1 MGIPKFYRWLSER
14 YPLINQPGGATVV
27 PIIDNLYLDMNGII
41 HNCTHGN
48 NPDVKP
54 TEDEMIVKIF
64 TYLDKL
70 FHIVKPQKLLFMAI
84 DGSAP
89 RAKMNQQ
96 RARRFKSAREAQ
108 EAMEAAVRRGE
119 PPPDPDSR
127 FDSNCI
133 TPGTPFMARLGAHIR
148 FFIRKKMAED
158 TAWQKPTIIFS
169 GHDVPGEGE
178 HKIMEYIRW
187 QKRRPDYA
195 PNTRHCLY
203 GLDADLIMLSLVTH
217 EPHFCLLR
225 EVVSFTGGG
234 HGQPAREV
242 LDNPCQEHFVLLQI
256 GLLRDYFDAEFRTAL
271 AGRLPFAY
279 DLERVVD
286 DFVLFCM
293 LVGND
298 FLPPLPTVDINEGSL
313 DAMFAL
319 YKQLL
324 PSLGGYLTHAGELN
338 RGRLETFMRHLAEA
352 EADVLQARAEDAEAF
367 EAKRSR
373 GRGEGGQPA
382 WASSRVTAK
391 RSAEEAARLQ
401 DEIDEDDAFAL
412 DMAKLALQAEGHELE
427 LLAAVEGEGEAE
439 DKEGAPAM
447 AAISSEPT
455 MMSQEARN
463 LFLNGDK
470 DSGLAAW
477 KSRYYREKLHAAGEA
492 GRRAVVEAYIQGL
505 HWVLEYYYRGVAS
518 WNWYYPFHYAPM
530 ASDLSNLTVIPVSFS
545 LGKPFLPYEQ
555 LLAVQPSSSHRLLPA
570 PYQQLMCSPS
580 SPIADFYPTDFR
592 VDLEGKRADWEGV
605 VLIPFIDEERLL
617 AAARSVPPAAL
628 SEEERQ
634 RNTLG
639 DILVFSHAPGIA
651 GETEFCTSTLPAH
664 FASVAAA
671 NSRAVSQAAPP
682 PLPTGERGFVPQ
694 FVAGTKT
701 GSSGPPGFPSL
712 ATIKSTAELRKIGVN
727 VFGIASRKESLILQI
742 KGLAA
747 QLSGQRLGA
756 EQVAGALLGQRC
768 WVKWPHLQEAVVE
781 AVSDAGVKV
790 SRSGGAARHGSSEAG
805 EWQQERQRLQQ
816 EYLHKQ
822 GVDCGEVTL
831 LVHVRPCEGLVR
843 QVDGTIEKRFAK
855 KEVAYPLELVVRRNP
870 APDPRFQPETASASL
885 AAYEFKPGARA
896 LFLGRSYYGCMA
908 TILPD
913 AGAGLTK
920 KGQQLVAG
928 GGQAERR
935 TNFRI
940 QLEPGPANSATIAQS
955 AKRVLGNINVQYSP
969 SGQVARRLGVSHR
982 TLGRMTGN
990 VRLQAGEERRDRVDV
1005 GLCVKNG
1012 GKGLYVPDFARPFI
1026 EAGNAKGWAYS
1037 EALVRILDEYRRR
1050 FPWLW
1055 AAIEQDASPGE
1066 FQLDDVLPQQPR
1078 EQQLEQVAALRK
1090 WLKGLPLSRR
1100 PLVKLS
1106 AKVAPEPAVKM
1117 LQAALPPRARE
1128 QAPVELENVAPT
1140 LLLPPTEKGGMAAA
1154 LAGGVFDIGDRVAAI
1169 TGSGSPAFGCR
1180 GTVVGTYDDAVEVV
1194 FDSEVAGGSD
1204 LYGRCNG
1211 TCGML
1216 LPASDLLNLSK
1227 PAAVKAEGQHAPR
1240 VVRAQR
1246 AQQQQQQPAAAA
1258 AAGGASNGA
1267 ARPAVIAVAR
1277 RPNPAAALQAAAAG
1291 LVGTLQPGAPA
1302 PAAANGAGSSGGATA
1317 SSKQQPKIPDQP
1329 NAKGFGMGR
1338 GSVPALPPGLALAAA
1353 AKKGQGSAP
1362 GAPPARPPPAG
1373 AAAAAPAPADAAGQR
1388 LLAQLRRSVSTPVQP
1403 PPAPAAPPPPG
1414 AALLQQ
1420 LQRGVAGVAQPAL
1433 PVQHPQQPPSSPAQQ
1448 QQQQQVP
1455 ASPLRSAGSGQALLA
1470 QLQSPVKPALLAP
1483 PPSPGLLMSPP
1494 RAGPVP
1500 PAPIVAP
1507 AHAAPPS
1514 PAAPPPGLA
1523 LGSALLQQLQRP
1535 AGAPPAPLAAPAPGM
1550 QLLSQLQQGAQALP
1564 APVAV
1569 PPAGGASLLQRLQ
1582 TAPARTPA
1590 PAAAAPAAG
1599 QAQQSN
1605 GQGGYSAL
1613 WQQLQQQHAPPHSPV
1628 APALPPMPAM
1638 LLASAPAP
1646 PLPAVAPSPPAAPS
1660 AAPPHQAPG
1669 AAPMPAPAAPPAAG
1683 QAPPAL
1689 PPNPSDLWNLLSN
1702 ASKK

>member
-48 NPDVKP
+48 NPDVKL

-234 HGQPAREV
+234 RGQPAREV

-271 AGRLPFAY
+271 ADGLPFAY

-338 RGRLETFMRHLAEA
+338 RGRLEIFMRHLAEA
-352 EADVLQARAEDAEAF
+352 EADVLHARAEDAEAF

-373 GRGEGGQPA
+373 GRGEGGAPA
-382 WASSRVTAK
+382 WASARVEAK
-391 RSAEEAARLQ
+391 RTAEEAARLR

-427 LLAAVEGEGEAE
+427 LLAAVEGEGEEEAGPGG
-439 DKEGAPAM
+439 EGAPAKH
-447 AAISSEPT
+447 AISSEPT

-477 KSRYYREKLHAAGEA
+477 KSRYYREKLQVSGEA
-492 GRRAVVEAYIQGL
+492 GRRQVVEAYIQGL

-530 ASDLSNLTVIPVSFS
+530 ASDLTSLAAIPVNFS

-580 SPIADFYPTDFR
+580 SPIVDFYPTDFR

-605 VLIPFIDEERLL
+605 VLIPFIDEQRLL
-617 AAARSVPPAAL
+617 AAAASVPPASLTA
-628 SEEERQ
+628 EERQ
-634 RNTLG
+634 RNMLG
-639 DILVFSHAPGIA
+639 DILVFSHAPGNSD
-651 GETEFCTSTLPAH
+651 ETEFCTSTLPAH
-664 FASVAAA
+664 FASVSAA

-701 GSSGPPGFPSL
+701 GKSGPAGFPSL
-712 ATIKSTAELRKIGVN
+712 DTIKSTAELRKIGVN
-727 VFGIASRKESLILQI
+727 VFGMASRKESLILQL

-747 QLSGQRLGA
+747 QLQGQRLGA

-768 WVKWPHLQEAVVE
+768 WVKWPYLQEAVVE
-781 AVSDAGVKV
+781 AVSDAGAKV
-790 SRSGGAARHGSSEAG
+790 SRSGGTVRHGSSEAG

-913 AGAGLTK
+913 ASAGLTRT
-920 KGQQLVAG
+920 GQQLVAG
-928 GGQAERR
+928 GGQQGRR

-940 QLEPGPANSATIAQS
+940 LLEPGPANSATIAQS
-955 AKRVLGNINVQYSP
+955 AKRVLGNINVQYTAA
-969 SGQVARRLGVSHR
+969 GQVARRLGVSHR

-990 VRLQAGEERRDRVDV
+990 VWLQAGEERRDRVDV

-1012 GKGLYVPDFARPFI
+1012 SKGLYVPDFARPLM
-1026 EAGNAKGWAYS
+1026 EAGDAKGWAYS
-1037 EALVRILDEYRRR
+1037 EALVRILDDYRRR

-1066 FQLDDVLPQQPR
+1066 FHLDNVLPEQPR

-1128 QAPVELENVAPT
+1128 QAAVELENVAPT

-1169 TGSGSPAFGCR
+1169 SGSGSPAFGSR

-1194 FDSEVAGGSD
+1194 FDCDVAGGSD
-1204 LYGRCNG
+1204 LYGRCNSN
-1211 TCGML
+1211 CGML
-1216 LPASDLLNLSK
+1216 LPSAELLNLSK

-1246 AQQQQQQPAAAA
+1246 IQQAAASPAA
-1258 AAGGASNGA
+1258 GASNGA
-1267 ARPAVIAVAR
+1267 ARPAVLAVAR
-1277 RPNPAAALQAAAAG
+1277 RPNPAAALQAAAAALSG
-1291 LVGTLQPGAPA
+1291 VPQPANA
-1302 PAAANGAGSSGGATA
+1302 VSAANGLSGSA
-1317 SSKQQPKIPDQP
+1317 STKQPASKQPKIPDQP

-1353 AKKGQGSAP
+1353 SKKQQGGAPGAPAPQPKPAASAP
-1362 GAPPARPPPAG
+1362 GAPATAQP
-1373 AAAAAPAPADAAGQR
+1373 AAADVAGQQ
-1388 LLAQLRRSVSTPVQP
+1388 LLAQLRRSVSVPGQP
-1403 PPAPAAPPPPG
+1403 PVAPAAPPPPG

-1420 LQRGVAGVAQPAL
+1420 LQRGASGGPLFAAQPPPSHQPPL
-1433 PVQHPQQPPSSPAQQ
+1433 PQQP
-1448 QQQQQVP
+1448 QVP
-1455 ASPLRSAGSGQALLA
+1455 ASPVQAVGPGQVLLA

-1483 PPSPGLLMSPP
+1483 PPSPGLLMSPA
-1494 RAGPVP
+1494 RAAPVAPVP
-1500 PAPIVAP
+1500 AASGL
-1507 AHAAPPS
+1507 AAPS
-1514 PAAPPPGLA
+1514 QAAPPPGLA
-1523 LGSALLQQLQRP
+1523 PGSALLQQLRRP
-1535 AGAPPAPLAAPAPGM
+1535 AGAPPAPSAPPPPGT
-1550 QLLSQLQQGAQALP
+1550 QLLTQLQQGCAAPGAP
-1564 APVAV
+1564 ATV
-1569 PPAGGASLLQRLQ
+1569 PPAGGAALLQRLQ
-1582 TAPARTPA
+1582 TAPSAAQAA
-1590 PAAAAPAAG
+1590 PVPAAG
-1599 QAQQSN
+1599 QAAQDN
-1605 GQGGYSAL
+1605 GNGTYSDL

-1628 APALPPMPAM
+1628 APMPPPMPAT
-1638 LLASAPAP
+1638 LLASLPAP
-1646 PLPAVAPSPPAAPS
+1646 PPAPPAPAVVPAAPS
-1660 AAPPHQAPG
+1660 TVPAAAR
-1669 AAPMPAPAAPPAAG
+1669 APATQPGAG
-1683 QAPPAL
+1683 QAPSGP

-1702 ASKK
+1702 AAKK